1 MNHTENGVMTLDDWL
16 DIYARHVSDHVDQ
29 MGRVFAAWQKQ
40 QQSQQ

>member
-29 MGRVFAAWQKQ
+29 MRRVYTAWQQ
-40 QQSQQ
+40 QQAQQ